1 MVPARKTSKLNIL
14 TRDGDLLRD
23 YEAYEP
29 YTLTLDCYLVNDYT
43 LDNIRNLKAMLSQ
56 VEGELIFSWNPDKV
70 YQARMISQ
78 VNFKEIID
86 YTASV
91 QIEFEVQPYATLK
104 SGQQRVEGTG
114 KFTVI
119 NPTAYSSKPII
130 KVIPRS
136 ELAKFY
142 VNDVMV
148 GFVNLKEEIILDSE
162 LEECFNE
169 AGDNKPIIKVIPR
182 SELAKFYV
190 NDVMVGFVNL
200 KEEIILDS
208 ELEECFNEAGDN
220 LNHYLDIQS
229 DFPVLKPDINTF
241 EAFDCDIAII
251 PNWREL

>member
-1 MVPARKTSKLNIL
+1 MSNYHFTFGTFTSEMVGLRLKTLPDEVVPARKTSKLNIL

-104 SGQQRVEGTG
+104 SRQQTVEGTG
-114 KFTVI
+114 KFTLI
-119 NPTAYSSKPII
+119 NPTAYSS
-130 KVIPRS
+130 
-136 ELAKFY
+136 
-142 VNDVMV
+142 
-148 GFVNLKEEIILDSE
+148 
-162 LEECFNE
+162 
-169 AGDNKPIIKVIPR
+169 KPIIKVIPR

>member
-1 MVPARKTSKLNIL
+1 MSNYHFTFGTFTSEMVGLRLKTLPDEVVPARKTSKLNIL

-130 KVIPRS
+130 KI
-136 ELAKFY
+136 
-142 VNDVMV
+142 
-148 GFVNLKEEIILDSE
+148 
-162 LEECFNE
+162 
-169 AGDNKPIIKVIPR
+169 IPR

>member
-1 MVPARKTSKLNIL
+1 MSNYHFTFGTFTSEMVGLRLKTLPDEVVPARKTSKLNIL

-169 AGDNKPIIKVIPR
+169 AGDN
-182 SELAKFYV
+182 
-190 NDVMVGFVNL
+190 
-200 KEEIILDS
+200 
-208 ELEECFNEAGDN
+208 

-229 DFPVLKPDINTF
+229 DFPVLKQDINTF

>member
-1 MVPARKTSKLNIL
+1 MSNYHFTFGTFTSEMVGLRLKTLPDEVVPARKTSKLNIL

-169 AGDNKPIIKVIPR
+169 AGDN
-182 SELAKFYV
+182 
-190 NDVMVGFVNL
+190 
-200 KEEIILDS
+200 
-208 ELEECFNEAGDN
+208 

>member
-1 MVPARKTSKLNIL
+1 MSKYHFTFGTFTSEMVGLRLKTLPDEVVPARKTSKLNIL

-169 AGDNKPIIKVIPR
+169 AGDN
-182 SELAKFYV
+182 
-190 NDVMVGFVNL
+190 
-200 KEEIILDS
+200 
-208 ELEECFNEAGDN
+208 

-229 DFPVLKPDINTF
+229 DFPLLKPDINTF
-241 EAFDCDIAII
+241 EAFDCELKII

>member
-1 MVPARKTSKLNIL
+1 MSKYHFTFGTFTSEMVGLRLKTLPDEVVPARKTSKLNIL

-56 VEGELIFSWNPDKV
+56 VEGELIFDWNPDKV

-91 QIEFEVQPYATLK
+91 QIEFEVQPYASLK
-104 SGQQRVEGTG
+104 SGKTVIQGSD
-114 KFTVI
+114 KFTII
-119 NPTAYSSKPII
+119 NPTAYSS
-130 KVIPRS
+130 
-136 ELAKFY
+136 
-142 VNDVMV
+142 
-148 GFVNLKEEIILDSE
+148 
-162 LEECFNE
+162 
-169 AGDNKPIIKVIPR
+169 KPIIKVIPR

>member
-1 MVPARKTSKLNIL
+1 M
-14 TRDGDLLRD
+14 
-23 YEAYEP
+23 
-29 YTLTLDCYLVNDYT
+29 NDYT

-104 SGQQRVEGTG
+104 SGRQRGEGTG
-114 KFTVI
+114 KCTVS
-119 NPTAYSSKPII
+119 NPTADASKPMI
-130 KVIPRS
+130 KV
-136 ELAKFY
+136 
-142 VNDVMV
+142 M
-148 GFVNLKEEIILDSE
+148 
-162 LEECFNE
+162 
-169 AGDNKPIIKVIPR
+169 PR

>member
-1 MVPARKTSKLNIL
+1 MSNYHFTFGTFTSEMVGLRLKTLPDEVVPARKTSKLNIL

-43 LDNIRNLKAMLSQ
+43 LDNIRHLKAMLSQ

-169 AGDNKPIIKVIPR
+169 AGDN
-182 SELAKFYV
+182 
-190 NDVMVGFVNL
+190 
-200 KEEIILDS
+200 
-208 ELEECFNEAGDN
+208 

>member
-1 MVPARKTSKLNIL
+1 MSNYHFTFGTFTSEMVGLRLKTLPDEVVPARKTSKLNIL

-43 LDNIRNLKAMLSQ
+43 LDNIRQLKAMLSQ
-56 VEGELIFSWNPDKV
+56 VEGELIFDWNPDKV

-86 YTASV
+86 HTASV
-91 QIEFEVQPYATLK
+91 QIEFEVQPYASLK
-104 SGQQRVEGTG
+104 SGKTVIQGSD
-114 KFTVI
+114 KFTII

-130 KVIPRS
+130 WVKPHS
-136 ELAKFY
+136 DLAKFY
-142 VNDVMV
+142 VNDEMV
-148 GFVNLKEEIILDSE
+148 GFVNLGED
-162 LEECFNE
+162 
-169 AGDNKPIIKVIPR
+169 
-182 SELAKFYV
+182 
-190 NDVMVGFVNL
+190 
-200 KEEIILDS
+200 IILDS

-229 DFPVLKPDINTF
+229 DFPLLKPDINTF
-241 EAFDCDIAII
+241 EAFDCELKII